1 MCMYVYL
8 IRSIEYFYKDV
19 IDTSF
24 GDDLEGDFQLMM
36 VAWLPPAQKDNVDQT
51 TDFMSTMRP

>member
-1 MCMYVYL
+1 VYL

-19 IDTSF
+19 IDTSL

-36 VAWLPPAQKDNVDQT
+36 VA
-51 TDFMSTMRP
+51 